1 MPEWEKVMRGLECC
15 ILKDPDDRRDCEKC
29 PYHHPGVITNA
40 PCFNGMM
47 AQARA
52 IIDEDKGKLE
62 AFRTAL
68 ENRKEYLKGTNGDLS
83 GAMSGTL
90 LLFEEI
96 YEKGDFTNI

>member
-1 MPEWEKVMRGLECC
+1 MPDREKAMRGLECC

-52 IIDEDKGKLE
+52 IIDEDKGRLE
-62 AFRTAL
+62 AFCEAL
-68 ENRKEYLKGTNGDLS
+68 ENRKEELKGINGDLG
-83 GAMSGTL
+83 GAMSGVL
-90 LLFEEI
+90 NLFEAI
-96 YEKGDFTNI
+96 YEKGDYSLI